1 MVEETIQRR
10 LEVLRQEF
18 ERGQRHLEAL
28 ERERQEVRDTLL
40 RIGGA
45 IQVLEELTGQ
55 HDASRDG
62 RAGPDALIE
71 APAATADAGRAGGAA
86 DRAS

>member
-45 IQVLEELTGQ
+45 IQVLEELAGQ
-55 HDASRDG
+55 HDASRNGRVGADAPGEG
-62 RAGPDALIE
+62 RAPV
-71 APAATADAGRAGGAA
+71 ADAGRAGGES